1 MCCASIFELSE
12 CYVVAAAP
20 GFQQASWLEV
30 HVPSFQFLFKKNSKK
45 KASVT
50 KSDQN
55 PNSKLCAGDGWE
67 TAGLLL
73 RQRSFQILA
82 DWEFAWASYQTDE
95 HPSEVHSRCSDVT
108 FLLCAAD
115 SDWRLG
121 TDASRLS
128 STWKSYP
135 RQRHRDQVGRFWLLS
150 PLTCCLYTP
159 FRWASAHSSD

>member
-55 PNSKLCAGDGWE
+55 PNSKLCAGGRVGNCWFAAAPEKLPNFGRLRVCLSFVTKLMNIQAKSIPDALMLPSFCAQQVRTGDLVLMP
-67 TAGLLL
+67 AGFLVLEKAIHDNDIGIRWDVFDCFL
-73 RQRSFQILA
+73 R
-82 DWEFAWASYQTDE
+82 
-95 HPSEVHSRCSDVT
+95 
-108 FLLCAAD
+108 
-115 SDWRLG
+115 
-121 TDASRLS
+121 
-128 STWKSYP
+128 
-135 RQRHRDQVGRFWLLS
+135 
-150 PLTCCLYTP
+150 
-159 FRWASAHSSD
+159 